1 MVIATGFGATVTIM
15 FKCQLVLPRFGMSQN
30 PAANIDDLPEVA
42 DASIWNLAIVL
53 QHKEASSFEA
63 SGPPGTLLH
72 DSWGEGFASDLGA
85 SLPHVEAF
93 FPV

>member
-1 MVIATGFGATVTIM
+1 
-15 FKCQLVLPRFGMSQN
+15 MSQN

-93 FPV
+93 FPVQVSQTIQRPVVVGDLLLP